1 MLLNWLERAA
11 VNNPLRSALQ
21 RHVGAKKL
29 IRLGG
34 GTQATGRVLEIG
46 CGRGVGA
53 DIALSDFC
61 ATSVD
66 AFDLDPKMVKQA
78 KCYLNKHGDK
88 AHVWVGDASA
98 ISVPDSTYDAVLDFA
113 IIHHVP
119 EWRLAVREIQRVL
132 KPGGYF
138 YGEEVLRAFIDH
150 PIARRLFMHPQND
163 RFDAAEFTNELE
175 SVGFKIIGKEELWGL
190 VTWVAARKL

>member
-34 GTQATGRVLEIG
+34 DLTGGRVLEIG
-46 CGRGVGA
+46 CGRGIGA
-53 DIALSDFC
+53 DIALSDFG
-61 ATSVD
+61 AASVD
-66 AFDLDPKMVKQA
+66 AFDLDPKMVKKA
-78 KCYLNKHGDK
+78 KRHLVKYGAK

-98 ISVPDSTYDAVLDFA
+98 ISVPDSTYDVVLDFG

-119 EWRLAVREIQRVL
+119 EWRQAVREVQRVL
-132 KPGGYF
+132 KPGGRF
-138 YGEEVLRAFIDH
+138 YGEEVLREFIDH
-150 PIARRLFMHPQND
+150 PIARKLLVHPLND
-163 RFDAAEFTNELE
+163 RFDAEEFIIELE
-175 SVGFKIIGKEELWGL
+175 SVGLRVIWNEEFWGMI
-190 VTWVAARKL
+190 TWVAARK

>member
-1 MLLNWLERAA
+1 MLLNWFERAA

-34 GTQATGRVLEIG
+34 TQAIGRVLEIG

-53 DIALSDFC
+53 DIALGDFG

-98 ISVPDSTYDAVLDFA
+98 ISARDSTYDAVLDFA

-119 EWRLAVREIQRVL
+119 EWRLAIREIQRVL

-150 PIARRLFMHPQND
+150 PIARRLFMHPQDD

-175 SVGFKIIGKEELWGL
+175 SVGFKVIGKEELWGL
-190 VTWVAARKL
+190 VTSVTARKL

>member
-34 GTQATGRVLEIG
+34 DLTGGRVLEIG
-46 CGRGVGA
+46 CGRGIGA
-53 DIALSDFC
+53 DIALSDFG
-61 ATSVD
+61 AASVD

-88 AHVWVGDASA
+88 VHVWVGDAST
-98 ISVPDSTYDAVLDFA
+98 ISVPGSTYDAVLDFA

-119 EWRLAVREIQRVL
+119 EWRQAVREIQRVL

-138 YGEEVLRAFIDH
+138 YGEEILRAFIDH
-150 PIARRLFMHPQND
+150 PIARRLFVHPLND
-163 RFDAAEFTNELE
+163 RFDAAEFTKELE
-175 SVGFKIIGKEELWGL
+175 SVGLEVVEKEELWG
-190 VTWVAARKL
+190 VITWVAARKL

>member
-21 RHVGAKKL
+21 RRVGAKKL
-29 IRLGG
+29 IRLG

-53 DIALSDFC
+53 DIALSDFG

-66 AFDLDPKMVKQA
+66 AFDLDPRMVKQA

-98 ISVPDSTYDAVLDFA
+98 ISAPDSTYDAVLDFA

-175 SVGFKIIGKEELWGL
+175 SVGFKVIGKEELWGL

>member
-1 MLLNWLERAA
+1 MLLNWFERVA

-21 RHVGAKKL
+21 RYVGAKKL

-34 GTQATGRVLEIG
+34 GTQVAGRVLEIG

-53 DIALSDFC
+53 DIALSDFG

-78 KCYLNKHGDK
+78 ESHLVKYGDK
-88 AHVWVGDASA
+88 AHVWVGDASS
-98 ISVPDSTYDAVLDFA
+98 ISASDSTYDAVLDFA

-150 PIARRLFMHPQND
+150 PIARRLFEHPQND

-175 SVGFKIIGKEELWGL
+175 SVGFKVIGKEEFWGV

>member
-21 RHVGAKKL
+21 RQVGTKKL

-34 GTQATGRVLEIG
+34 TQLGKRVLEIG
-46 CGRGVGA
+46 CGRGIGA
-53 DIALSDFC
+53 DIALSDFG
-61 ATSVD
+61 AASVD
-66 AFDLDPKMVKQA
+66 AFDLDPKMVNQA
-78 KCYLNKHGDK
+78 KRYLNKHGAK

-98 ISVPDSTYDAVLDFA
+98 ISVPDSTYDAVLDFG

-119 EWRLAVREIQRVL
+119 EWRRTVREIQRVL
-132 KPGGYF
+132 KPGGCF

-150 PIARRLFMHPQND
+150 PIARRLFAHPQND
-163 RFDAAEFTNELE
+163 RFDALEFTNELE
-175 SVGFKIIGKEELWGL
+175 SVGLKVIGHEELWG
-190 VTWVAARKL
+190 VIIWIAARKC

>member
-1 MLLNWLERAA
+1 M
-11 VNNPLRSALQ
+11 NNPLRSALQ

-29 IRLGG
+29 IRLG

-53 DIALSDFC
+53 DIALSDFG

-98 ISVPDSTYDAVLDFA
+98 ISAPDSTYDAVLDFA

-175 SVGFKIIGKEELWGL
+175 SVGFKVIGKEELWGL

>member
-21 RHVGAKKL
+21 RRIGAKKL

-34 GTQATGRVLEIG
+34 DLTGGRVLEIG

-53 DIALSDFC
+53 DIALGDLGAS
-61 ATSVD
+61 SVD

-78 KCYLNKHGDK
+78 KSHLVKYGAK

-98 ISVPDSTYDAVLDFA
+98 ISVPNATYDAVLDFG

-119 EWRLAVREIQRVL
+119 EWRQAVREVQRVL
-132 KPGGYF
+132 KPGGRF

-150 PIARRLFMHPQND
+150 PIARRLFAHPQND
-163 RFDAAEFTNELE
+163 RFDAAEFTNELA
-175 SVGFKIIGKEELWGL
+175 SVGLKIIGKEELWG
-190 VTWVAARKL
+190 VITWVAARKL